1 MAYSRKDIEQQHSQ
15 YKGMMPRWEY
25 FIRSYLGGKEYQDG
39 KFLQEYQLELE
50 SEYFKRL
57 NYTPLDNHAR
67 NVIDIYS
74 SFLFRVPPTRELGT
88 LQDDPSVDQFLDDA
102 DYEGRTFDALMRE
115 VQNYASI
122 YGHCWLLVDK
132 PPTNVFTRAEELQQG
147 IRPYLNIYTPENIY
161 DWHYTRSESGYY
173 VLDYLKIRESID
185 EQGEYFKLWYL
196 DKIDTVYISAKN
208 RDEPKLIESLP
219 NPLGRIP
226 AVIVYNQRS
235 PMRGIGVSDLT
246 DIADLQKAIYNELSE
261 IEQIIRLSN
270 HPSLVKTRDTDA
282 TAGAGSIIEIPD
294 NIDANLK
301 PYILQPSGSNLDG
314 VLKSIEHKVDAINRL
329 SHVGAIRAT
338 GERIQS
344 GIALRTEFQ
353 LLNAKL
359 AEKAKLMELAEEQM
373 WQFWFMYY
381 DQTWMGKV
389 EYPGS
394 FNIRDTGKEIEQLA
408 IAKNTATTASLGET
422 HIRTI
427 ISHHTNTYRIAI
439 FRRKKY
445 PLARLQTFPDNF
457 EFVRNNG
464 SLSAKKYP
472 LSTSDG
478 YRVLGNAV
486 PPLLAFHIAM
496 RIKKNWDLYFKA
508 N

>member
-1 MAYSRKDIEQQHSQ
+1 MSYTRQEMESQHSQ
-15 YKGMMPRWEY
+15 YQGMISRWEY
-25 FIRSYLGGKEYQDG
+25 FIRSYLGGKEYKDG
-39 KFLQEYQLELE
+39 KFLQQYKLELE
-50 SEYFKRL
+50 NEFFDRIS
-57 NYTPLDNHAR
+57 YTPLDNHCR
-67 NVIDIYS
+67 NIIHIYS
-74 SFLFRVPPTRELGT
+74 SYLFRVPPTRELGILENDAT
-88 LQDDPSVDQFLDDA
+88 VPYFFDDA
-102 DYEGRTFDALMRE
+102 DLEGRSFDALMRE

-122 YGHCWLLVDK
+122 YGHCWVLVDK
-132 PPTNVFTRAEELQQG
+132 PSTNVFTRAEELEQG

-161 DWHYTRSESGYY
+161 DWHYSRSDSGYY

-185 EQGEYFKLWYL
+185 DNGEYFKLWYL
-196 DKIDTVYISAKN
+196 DKIDTVFVSSKN

-219 NPLGRIP
+219 NPLNRIP
-226 AVIVYNQRS
+226 AVVIYNQRS

-261 IEQIIRLSN
+261 IEQIIRISN

-359 AEKAKLMELAEEQM
+359 AEKAKLMEVAEEQIWRLYAL
-373 WQFWFMYY
+373 WQEEQF
-381 DQTWMGKV
+381 DGKIT
-389 EYPGS
+389 YPTS
-394 FNIRDTGKEIEQLA
+394 FDIRDWATDLELLQQAKASNIKSSTFNKELDKQIARTVIDDDETLVVIDSEIEQ
-408 IAKNTATTASLGET
+408 NTQALGE
-422 HIRTI
+422 
-427 ISHHTNTYRIAI
+427 
-439 FRRKKY
+439 
-445 PLARLQTFPDNF
+445 FPQQPITLPT
-457 EFVRNNG
+457 V
-464 SLSAKKYP
+464 
-472 LSTSDG
+472 
-478 YRVLGNAV
+478 
-486 PPLLAFHIAM
+486 
-496 RIKKNWDLYFKA
+496 
-508 N
+508 